1 MLSAYIGN
9 AYGAAI
15 GVRSGRSRPLQRE
28 PSAVLARPV
37 FWRKEFAIRLR
48 SLLAEKSEEKS
59 GRKKGPH
66 SFCVGVD
73 IFGVKK
79 GKKSLRWVKKNGIP
93 ANPHSFRKT
102 TPLERVQ
109 ELKRTSLVK
118 E

>member
-1 MLSAYIGN
+1 MRSVSALFSQKRVKKRVG
-9 AYGAAI
+9 
-15 GVRSGRSRPLQRE
+15 E
-28 PSAVLARPV
+28 
-37 FWRKEFAIRLR
+37 
-48 SLLAEKSEEKS
+48 
-59 GRKKGPH
+59 KKGPH

-109 ELKRTSLVK
+109 ELKRTSLNSGLNARRVRDAGLDPTNIPK
-118 E
+118 VVHAQIHRRLLPTLGDHLRSVGS

>member
-28 PSAVLARPV
+28 PSAVLALPV

-48 SLLAEKSEEKS
+48 SLSQKRVKKRVGE
-59 GRKKGPH
+59 KKGPH
-66 SFCVGVD
+66 SICVGVD

-93 ANPHSFRKT
+93 ASSHSFRKT
-102 TPLERVQ
+102 TLRKER
-109 ELKRTSLVK
+109 KS
-118 E
+118 